1 MNKTVQR
8 LLMFCIAVPLVVIV
22 VLLPYKNHLT
32 MNIVIVIL
40 CSIGAVELGG
50 LFKKKD
56 MAISTVETAILGAL
70 IPGVMTL
77 FSSFHINE
85 DFLFG
90 VMILAAIW
98 IVISRVFCKGE
109 KLKHALEYMG
119 AGFAALLYPGFFMSW
134 IIRMTRW
141 ENAAFVILV
150 FLLMVISN
158 DSAAWACGM
167 LFGKNNRGIIPASPH
182 KSIAGYTGGLVTSM
196 LIGLCAAI
204 FLPGILESRHYQAIP
219 IKISGIFVGFIT
231 GVTGSLGDLT
241 ESVMKRS
248 ADTKDSGFIIP
259 GRGGVLDS
267 IDSIALAAPVFY
279 VVYWFFFTK

>member
-1 MNKTVQR
+1 MNKIVQR
-8 LLMFCIAVPLVVIV
+8 LLIFFIGIPVVVAV
-22 VLLPYKNHLT
+22 VLLPYKNHLV
-32 MNIVIVIL
+32 MNIVIVVL
-40 CSIGAVELGG
+40 CSIGAAELGG
-50 LFKKKD
+50 LFRRKGVN
-56 MAISTVETAILGAL
+56 IPSVETVVLGSL
-70 IPGVMTL
+70 IPGAMAL

-98 IVISRVFCKGE
+98 IVISRVFCKGV

-141 ENAAFVILV
+141 QHAAFVIIV

-158 DSAAWACGM
+158 DSAAWAFGM
-167 LFGKNNRGIIPASPH
+167 LFGKNNRGIIPASPN
-182 KSIAGYTGGLVTSM
+182 KSVAGYTGGLVSSM
-196 LIGLCAAI
+196 LIGLCAAM
-204 FLPGILESRHYQAIP
+204 FFPQILESRRYPVIPAIA
-219 IKISGIFVGFIT
+219 SGIFIGF
-231 GVTGSLGDLT
+231 VTGITASLGDLT

-248 ADTKDSGFIIP
+248 ANAKDSGFIIP

-279 VVYWFFFTK
+279 VVYWFFFT